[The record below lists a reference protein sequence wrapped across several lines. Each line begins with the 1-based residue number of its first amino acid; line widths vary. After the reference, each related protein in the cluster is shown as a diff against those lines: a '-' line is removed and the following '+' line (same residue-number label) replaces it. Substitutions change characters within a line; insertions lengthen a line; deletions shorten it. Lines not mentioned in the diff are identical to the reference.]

1 MSITDRFLL
10 YLLAEPDL
18 SWVFTSAGNV
28 LIGQAIL
35 GLVAFIG
42 FYAVIKRF
50 MNNDFPIAMKGVH
63 DRLDTLHIDLKHLE
77 EEFRRTVLDL
87 ERMKERQD
95 YMKNRLERLEQG
107 QLDDTR
113 SGRRRGPQGS

>member
-1 MSITDRFLL
+1 MTADLLFLFVD
-10 YLLAEPDL
+10 PSL

-35 GLVAFIG
+35 GLIGFIG

-63 DRLDTLHIDLKHLE
+63 DRLDTLHVDLKHLE
-77 EEFRRTVLDL
+77 QEFQRTVLDL

-95 YMKNRLERLEQG
+95 YMKSRLERLEQG

-113 SGRRRGPQGS
+113 TGARRRNPAGG